1 MLVVSGKNEHEK
13 YRSGG
18 RHRYSA
24 ANRRAQPSAACAGWG
39 AAASFRDGHFD
50 MQNMRKVSFV
60 RFADFRVS
68 AEMGTLSSHRGALGN

>member
-1 MLVVSGKNEHEK
+1 MLVVKVKMNLKNTDQVA
-13 YRSGG
+13 GT
-18 RHRYSA
+18 A
-24 ANRRAQPSAACAGWG
+24 IAQRIGVHSQRQLVLVG